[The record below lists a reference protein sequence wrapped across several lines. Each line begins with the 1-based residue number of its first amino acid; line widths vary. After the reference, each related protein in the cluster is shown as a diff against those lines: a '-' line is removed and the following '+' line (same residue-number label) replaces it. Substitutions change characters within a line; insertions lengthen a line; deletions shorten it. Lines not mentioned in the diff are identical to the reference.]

1 MIRMRISKAW
11 TVSAKDLTVFMR
23 KRSAVVSMVLFPLIV
38 SVGLPLVVHVL
49 GARHEGI
56 AASTWMPTIL
66 DAFSFFFIIGSVIL
80 PTTIAAYSLVG
91 EKLEKSLEPLLAAP
105 VTDGEILLGKSIAAF
120 IPPMA
125 AIYIGAIVFMALID
139 VLTHHSL
146 GYWYFPNWTIGLML
160 LLVAPL
166 SAILSIEMNV
176 IVSSRAS
183 DVRAAQLQANLVVIP
198 FAAIYVASEVGV
210 ISLDIRNL
218 LIISAVILILD
229 LALFFVST
237 KIFQRE
243 EILTKW
249 T

>member
-1 MIRMRISKAW
+1 MTRMRFSKAW
-11 TVSAKDLTVFMR
+11 TVAAKDLTVFMR
-23 KRSAVVSMVLFPLIV
+23 KRSAIVSMVLFPLIV
-38 SVGLPLVVHVL
+38 SVGLPLVVHFA
-49 GARHEGI
+49 GARHGGTE
-56 AASTWMPTIL
+56 ASWLPTVL
-66 DAFSFFFIIGSVIL
+66 DAFSFFFIIGSVYL
-80 PTTIAAYSLVG
+80 PSAIAAYSLVG

-120 IPPMA
+120 IPAMA
-125 AIYIGAIVFMALID
+125 AIYIGAGVFMALID
-139 VLTHHSL
+139 VLTHHTL
-146 GYWYFPNWTIGLML
+146 GYSYFPNWTIGLIL

-166 SAILSIEMNV
+166 STILSIEMNV

-198 FAAIYVASEVGV
+198 FAGIYVASEVGV

-218 LIISAVILILD
+218 LIISAIILILD
-229 LALFFVST
+229 LVLFFVST